1 MSGAFPLPCGY
12 VVHALPLGGIYGD
25 SDATLLLVVTN
36 AGSSSGP
43 GSCNPFFGNEIW
55 SSPPLRFF
63 LLRSVRGA
71 GLALMPAR
79 PRYQM
84 RFFFLMV
91 DAAN

>member
-43 GSCNPFFGNEIW
+43 GSCNPFFW
-55 SSPPLRFF
+55 QRDLVLASLRFF
-63 LLRSVRGA
+63 LLRSGRGA
-71 GLALMPAR
+71 GLAHCCPPAR
-79 PRYQM
+79 ATKCVL
-84 RFFFLMV
+84 FLMIF
-91 DAAN
+91 AAN